1 MAIPPAETP
10 DLPPVKSPCIL
21 PPTFGKIG
29 ATVGIAHHPGATHMP
44 SLFDIHD
51 AVLSANPEADVY
63 IVLVSSTN
71 EYRVLPYWECEL
83 DASGL
88 AEVAILEAV
97 RFAENTGMGH
107 VDAHIIDIRELRKI
121 NETTA

>member
-1 MAIPPAETP
+1 
-10 DLPPVKSPCIL
+10 
-21 PPTFGKIG
+21 
-29 ATVGIAHHPGATHMP
+29 MP